1 MSNILLDAHKEEDS
15 MEKKVEE
22 AEESNA
28 GLDDSDDVISDEDV
42 MDKDKVLNDN
52 VTSNVLSG

>member
-1 MSNILLDAHKEEDS
+1 